1 MQQLK
6 QITNALARAEQ
17 AEDAAAVT
25 GPKKRKVAALVVVM
39 RYVRK
44 LRVSLGCDSLNP
56 AADLF
61 AQQFAA
67 GLLPGAVISALT
79 VLRPKRAGQCPHRAT
94 IYRWDEKYAKHLQ
107 GREAEAAPQHKGR
120 KRKDYGWEL
129 RALALYHAPSKPEYG
144 AVAEALRDEG
154 FTTATNDRVR
164 RYLKSMPA
172 TLGPQSPHRV
182 GKHYHDLNRGRYV
195 RRNTDCLEVGEVY
208 TMDGH
213 TVDVYLAH
221 PFSGGIW
228 RPELTVVEDVR
239 SRYIVGWYLSEA
251 ESTHSSMLA
260 LSYAMLCHDHVP
272 AWMHVDN
279 GSGFK
284 AKAMSDEAI
293 GFYARFTIQPMF
305 SIPGNSKG
313 RGHIERLF
321 RTVRDKHDKL
331 FAAGMFY
338 CGDDMAPEVNRR
350 LHDQLKQG
358 KRELPTL
365 AQYRDSLARFID
377 RYNNT
382 VHSALNGRTPAEV
395 WAELERVPLEV
406 PADATVRERTTR
418 TIRRAAI
425 ELHKRV
431 YSHTDLSLYNDRVLP
446 VEYSIHDDAHVYVYD
461 DQDRLVC
468 VAELVTKPDYLP
480 ASRLEEQRQRRKEG
494 QLKRIQKKA
503 AEVEAQH
510 GNAITHD
517 QQMEKISAL
526 LEPAHPAPALEQAE
540 GETLDLLSPLLR
552 GRAKEKGDSPL
563 RLSPLDI
570 DGE

>member
-1 MQQLK
+1 MGQQLK
-6 QITNALARAEQ
+6 QITKALAQ
-17 AEDAAAVT
+17 AEPDENAVT
-25 GPKKRKVAALVVVM
+25 GPKKRKVAALVAVM

-44 LRVSLGCDSLNP
+44 LRVALGGDSLDP
-56 AADLF
+56 AIDIF
-61 AQQFAA
+61 SRQFAD
-67 GLLPGAVISALT
+67 GLLPGAVVSALT
-79 VLRPKRAGQCPHRAT
+79 VLRPKKVDCPHRAT
-94 IYRWDEKYAKHLQ
+94 LYRWDEKYAKHLQ
-107 GREAEAAPQHKGR
+107 GREAEAAPQHQGR

-129 RALALYHAPSKPEYG
+129 RALALYHIPSKPTSG
-144 AVAEALRDEG
+144 AVAEQLRDEG
-154 FTTATNDRVR
+154 FDSATNDRVR
-164 RYLKSMPA
+164 RFLQTMPA

-195 RRNTDCLEVGEVY
+195 RRNTDCLDVGEVY

-221 PFSGGIW
+221 PISGGIW
-228 RPELTVVEDVR
+228 RPELTVVECVK
-239 SRYIVGWYLSEA
+239 SRFIPGWYLSEA

-260 LSYAMLCHDHVP
+260 LSHAMLGHDHVP

-284 AKAMSDEAI
+284 AKAMSDEAV
-293 GFYARFTIQPMF
+293 GFYARFSIQPMF

-321 RTVRDKHDKL
+321 RTIRDKHDKL
-331 FAAGMFY
+331 FMGGMFY
-338 CGDDMAPEVNRR
+338 CGDDMAPEINRR

-358 KRELPTL
+358 KRALPTL
-365 AQYRDSLARFID
+365 AQYRDSLARFLE
-377 RYNNT
+377 RYCNT
-382 VHSALNGRTPAEV
+382 KHSAHGRTPADV
-395 WAELERVPLEV
+395 WDELERVPLEV

-431 YSHTDLSLYNDRVLP
+431 YSHTDLALYNDRVLP

-461 DQDRLVC
+461 EQDRLVC
-468 VAELVTKPDYLP
+468 VAELVTKADYLP

-494 QLKRIQKKA
+494 QLKRLQKKV

-517 QQMEKISAL
+517 QQMEQIAAL
-526 LEPAHPAPALEQAE
+526 LEPARPAPALEQAE